1 MQIIFSILTNTLN
14 AKCLSEEQDHIKV
27 EQSILWVDVFEELV
41 LEEPGRGG
49 PGHILEQEE
58 HAVEQLHLGVAQ
70 EADMQGNVVEADIDD
85 LILPLLHVL
94 HALDFVY
101 VDADQTLLE
110 GQVREKLHDLSQHH
124 VTVLE
129 DSERQ
134 VYRLLAV
141 WVAVKHLVDPA
152 LLLPVLPVHVLALL
166 HLDSLE
172 LLAQLLIKVN
182 H

>member
-1 MQIIFSILTNTLN
+1 
-14 AKCLSEEQDHIKV
+14 
-27 EQSILWVDVFEELV
+27 
-41 LEEPGRGG
+41 
-49 PGHILEQEE
+49 
-58 HAVEQLHLGVAQ
+58 
-70 EADMQGNVVEADIDD
+70 MQGNVVEADIDD

-94 HALDFVY
+94 HTLDFVY

-141 WVAVKHLVDPA
+141 
-152 LLLPVLPVHVLALL
+152 
-166 HLDSLE
+166 
-172 LLAQLLIKVN
+172 
-182 H
+182 